1 MKTISKYFALAA
13 IVVASMAHG
22 KASYLDQVDPFIGTG
37 GNGHTTPAAAYP
49 FGMVQP
55 GPDTG
60 HEGWERCSGYQY
72 GDKAIKRFS
81 QNHLSGTG
89 CSEFGDL
96 GFMPSAEDP
105 KEALERDYSARFEKR
120 DEKASPGYY
129 AVRLA
134 CGTKVEATCTR
145 RVSFFRFTFP
155 KGKRASLLF
164 DPSWSFSKIKSVQ
177 VSPMEKRCVSG
188 HIDREGWPGH
198 EYYFAWE
205 ISVDPIS
212 SRVVD
217 NIKVEN
223 GIAPK
228 SVYEFDISKNNVVY
242 LKVALSRTS
251 VEGARRN
258 INEEIPEWDFDGVLA
273 ANRAVWRDILGR
285 VKAKGE
291 PHKIKNLYT
300 AIYHLCFQ
308 PNLMTD
314 VGEDDLY
321 STFSCW
327 DTYRAAGPLYTILT
341 PEYVPAF
348 INSMLWHFENNGFLP
363 VWALWGGDNQCMT
376 GVHSV
381 PMIVDAYLKWGTG
394 NGERGT
400 VDWSRA
406 YEYVKATLSEDRG
419 RCDAEYEMLDKYGY
433 FPCDFMDEESV
444 SRLLESCYD
453 DACAARFAAALGGR
467 EADAKFFLD
476 RSRTWTNCFDAATGF
491 IRAKDSKGAWREPF
505 DPYAID
511 GKGLHNYTEGN
522 AFHWNW
528 HVMQEP
534 NLLIEMLGGK
544 SAALKRLE
552 GLFCEDSGRNE
563 GELSDV
569 TGLVGQYCQGNEPCH
584 HDIYFFTLMGR
595 RDLAAKYIGE
605 VMETQYYPS
614 PTGLCGNEDCGQMS
628 AWYIFSAM
636 GFYPFDP
643 CGGEYVL
650 GEAQLDEI
658 KLRVGSDGVGE
669 FRIVRGEV
677 GDQSSSSR
685 EDVIFHSPTPTQN
698 SNSTLQLQ
706 LNSPTQTIRHEDIM
720 KGGTLAFVGGG
731 AKYDYVVDTS
741 AAPELDQWM
750 RTKMVPAV
758 RKWYPKLVEMFPSE
772 GWEATKTITFNF
784 NAGED
789 SPPAYTVGNVVT
801 FGRKWIKGNPGDVGC
816 GIHELFHVV
825 QDDYPDEKT
834 FWLQEG
840 IADYVRWYLY
850 EPESHGCDMDLTS
863 DDVHYDGA
871 YRESANF
878 LDFVER
884 RYPGTVRELNALC
897 RQGKYDEETYWKK
910 RTGKGV
916 KELETEWKNQSKQP
930 FRNYRFCVDRTKSP
944 SDSTQLSEFELLDTD
959 GKVIPSDKFELG
971 FDGRGGDD
979 NFGNGEKPE
988 CAVDGNLDTKWL
1000 DFRASAGGNAAR
1012 RSAVWIQFKFVE
1024 PTKILGYRWY
1034 TANDDEDR
1042 DPRDWRLLGSN
1053 DGVNW
1058 VVVDKVEDFEA
1069 TSDRKKLAFTKDL
1082 HSN

>member
-1 MKTISKYFALAA
+1 MKMISKYFVLAA
-13 IVVASMAHG
+13 IVVASIAHG
-22 KASYLDQVDPFIGTG
+22 KDCYLDQVDPFIGTG

-96 GFMPSAEDP
+96 GFMPSADDP
-105 KEALERDYSARFEKR
+105 KEALERDYSARFEKK

-145 RVSFFRFTFP
+145 RVSLFKFTFP

-164 DPSWSFSKIKSVQ
+164 DPSWSFSKIKSAQ

-205 ISVDPIS
+205 ISVNPIS

-223 GIAPK
+223 GIALK

-273 ANRAVWRDILGR
+273 ANRAAWSDILER
-285 VKAKGE
+285 IKAKGE

-300 AIYHLCFQ
+300 SIYHLCFQ
-308 PNLMTD
+308 PNLITD

-341 PEYVPAF
+341 PEYVPGF

-363 VWALWGGDNQCMT
+363 VWTLWGGDNQCMT

-381 PMIVDAYLKWGTG
+381 PMIVDAYLKGFDG
-394 NGERGT
+394 
-400 VDWSRA
+400 VDWNQA
-406 YEYVKATLSEDRG
+406 YEYVKATLTEARG

-433 FPCDFMDEESV
+433 FPCDLIDEESV

-453 DACAARFAAALGGR
+453 DACAARFAKALGGR
-467 EADAKFFLD
+467 EEDAKFFFD
-476 RSRTWTNCFDAATGF
+476 RSRAWTNIFDSATGF
-491 IRAKDSKGAWREPF
+491 MRAKDSRGAWREPF

-511 GKGLHNYTEGN
+511 GKGHHNYTEGN

-528 HVMQEP
+528 HVMQDP
-534 NLLIEMLGGK
+534 DRLIGLLGGK
-544 SAALKRLE
+544 SAAARRLE
-552 GLFCEDSGRNE
+552 AHFNEDLGNNE

-569 TGLVGQYCQGNEPCH
+569 TGLIGQYCHGNEPCH
-584 HDIYFFTLMGR
+584 HNIYFFTLMGR
-595 RDLAAKYIGE
+595 RDLAAKYVGE
-605 VMETQYYPS
+605 VMDTLYYPS

-628 AWYIFSAM
+628 AWYIFSAL

-650 GEAQLDEI
+650 GESQLDEI
-658 KLRVGSDGVGE
+658 KLRVESGGVGE
-669 FRIVRGEV
+669 FKVVKVGRRGIVVWEGEKV
-677 GDQSSSSR
+677 EGA
-685 EDVIFHSPTPTQN
+685 V
-698 SNSTLQLQ
+698 
-706 LNSPTQTIRHEDIM
+706 IRHDDIL
-720 KGGTLAFVGGG
+720 KGGILAFVG
-731 AKYDYVVDTS
+731 ASEKYDYIVDTS

-750 RTKMVPAV
+750 RTKMLPAV
-758 RKWYPKLVEMFPSE
+758 RKWYPKLVEMFSSE
-772 GWEATKTITFNF
+772 GWEVSKRIVFNF
-784 NAGED
+784 DAREE
-789 SPPAYTVGNVVT
+789 SPPAYMCGDVVT
-801 FGRKWIKGNPGDVGC
+801 FGRKWISGKREEVGC
-816 GIHELFHVV
+816 GIHEICHIV
-825 QDDYPDEKT
+825 QDDYIGEKT
-834 FWLQEG
+834 SWLQEG
-840 IADYVRWYLY
+840 IADYVRWYLF
-850 EPESHGCDMDLTS
+850 EPESHGCDMDITS
-863 DDVHYDGA
+863 DEVRYDCG

-878 LDFVER
+878 LNFIER
-884 RYPGTVRELNALC
+884 KYPGTVRELNALC

-910 RTGKGV
+910 RTGKCV
-916 KELETEWKNQSKQP
+916 NELETEWKNQPKQP
-930 FRNYRFCVDRTKSP
+930 FRFYRFCVDSTKEP
-944 SDSTQLSEFELLDTD
+944 TDSMQLSEFELLDAD
-959 GKVIPSDKFELG
+959 GKVIPSGKFELG
-971 FDGRGGDD
+971 FDGRGGDG
-979 NFGNGEKPE
+979 NFGEGEKPE
-988 CAVDGNLDTKWL
+988 CAVDGKLDTKWL
-1000 DFRASAGGNAAR
+1000 DFRAGEGGNAAR
-1012 RSAVWIQFKFVE
+1012 RSAVWIQFKFAE
-1024 PTKILGYRWY
+1024 PTKLSGYKWY

-1042 DPRDWRLLGSN
+1042 DPRAWRFLGSN
-1053 DGVNW
+1053 DGVYW
-1058 VVVDKVEDFEA
+1058 VVIDKVDDFEA
-1069 TSDRKKLAFTKDL
+1069 TSERKTLAFTKDL

>member
-1 MKTISKYFALAA
+1 MRNFGMSLAA
-13 IVVASMAHG
+13 AFIAMAASAQDSG
-22 KASYLDQVDPFIGTG
+22 RDVLDWVDPFIGTG

-60 HEGWERCSGYQY
+60 HEGWERCSAYQY
-72 GDKAIKRFS
+72 GDEEIHRFS

-96 GFMPSAEDP
+96 GFMPSADDP
-105 KEALERDYSARFEKR
+105 KEALERDYKCGFEKGS
-120 DEKASPGYY
+120 EKASPGYY
-129 AVRLA
+129 AVTLD

-145 RVSFFRFTFP
+145 HVSLFRFTFP
-155 KGKRASLLF
+155 KGKPATLLF
-164 DPSWSFSKIKSVQ
+164 DPSWSFDKTKSVQ
-177 VSPMEKRCVSG
+177 VSPMKDRRVFG
-188 HIDREGWPGH
+188 HVDREGWPGH
-198 EYYFAWE
+198 EYWFAWE
-205 ISVDPIS
+205 VSAEPVAAK
-212 SRVVD
+212 VVD
-217 NIKVEN
+217 YVGDARVPKTVYSFGKLGERGTGN
-223 GIAPK
+223 GEQ
-228 SVYEFDISKNNVVY
+228 VLY
-242 LKVALSRTS
+242 LKVSLSRTS

-258 INEEIPEWDFDGVLA
+258 IDEEVPGWNFDGVLK
-273 ANRAVWRDILGR
+273 ANRDKWRDILGR

-291 PHKIKNLYT
+291 PHKIKNFYT

-308 PNLMTD
+308 PNLISD

-348 INSMLWHFENNGFLP
+348 INSMLWHFDKNGFLP
-363 VWALWGGDNQCMT
+363 VWTLWGGDNQCMT

-381 PMIVDAYLKWGTG
+381 PIIVDAYLKRGTG

-400 VDWSRA
+400 VDWEQA
-406 YEYVKATLSEDRG
+406 YEYVKATLREDRG
-419 RCDAEYEMLDKYGY
+419 RCDAEYGMLDKYGY
-433 FPCDFMDEESV
+433 FPCDLIDEESV

-476 RSRTWTNCFDAATGF
+476 RSRAWTNCFDAATGF

-511 GKGLHNYTEGN
+511 GEGLHNYTEGN

-534 NLLIEMLGGK
+534 NLLIEKLGGK
-544 SAALKRLE
+544 SAAAKRLE
-552 GLFCEDSGRNE
+552 GLFNEDSSRND

-569 TGLVGQYCQGNEPCH
+569 TGLIGQYCQGNEPCH

-595 RDLAAKYIGE
+595 RDLASEYIRE
-605 VMETQYYPS
+605 VMDTQYYPS

-628 AWYIFSAM
+628 AWYIFGAM

-650 GEAQLDEI
+650 GEPQLDEVEL
-658 KLRVGSDGVGE
+658 KVQGGKFKVVRVGESGMVVLNGKPLE
-669 FRIVRGEV
+669 GA
-677 GDQSSSSR
+677 
-685 EDVIFHSPTPTQN
+685 VISHK
-698 SNSTLQLQ
+698 
-706 LNSPTQTIRHEDIM
+706 DIM
-720 KGGTLAFVGGG
+720 KGGTLVFAGGS

-750 RTKMVPAV
+750 RTKMVPVA
-758 RKWYPKLVEMFPSE
+758 RKWYSKLVEMFPSE
-772 GWEATKTITFNF
+772 GWEAAKTITFNF
-784 NAGED
+784 NAEED
-789 SPPAYTVGNVVT
+789 TPPAYTCGDVVT
-801 FGRKWIKGNPGDVGC
+801 FGRKWIAENPDDGGC
-816 GIHELFHVV
+816 GIHEIFHVV

-863 DDVHYDGA
+863 DEVHYDGA

-884 RYPGTVRELNALC
+884 KYPGTVRELNALC
-897 RQGKYDEETYWKK
+897 RQGKYDEEAYWKK

-930 FRNYRFCVDRTKSP
+930 FRIYRFCVDSTKSP
-944 SDSTQLSEFELLDTD
+944 ADSMQLSEFELLDAD
-959 GKVIPSDKFELG
+959 GKVIPSGKFELG
-971 FDGRGGDD
+971 FDGRGGDG
-979 NFGNGEKPE
+979 NFGDGEKPE
-988 CAVDGNLDTKWL
+988 CAVDGDVCTKWL

-1012 RSAVWIQFKFVE
+1012 RSAVWIQFKFAE
-1024 PTKILGYRWY
+1024 PTKLSGYRWY
-1034 TANDDEDR
+1034 TANDCEER
-1042 DPRDWRLLGSN
+1042 DPRSWRLLGSN

-1058 VVVDKVEDFEA
+1058 VVVDKVNDFEA
-1069 TSDRKKLAFTKDL
+1069 TSDRNELAFTAHL
-1082 HSN
+1082 

>member
-1 MKTISKYFALAA
+1 MMKSISVFSTVTAV
-13 IVVASMAHG
+13 VVASIAYGGVCHSDNPGVGDG
-22 KASYLDQVDPFIGTG
+22 KTVLTGDFIEWVDPFVGTG

-60 HEGWERCSGYQY
+60 HEGWERCSAYQY
-72 GDKAIKRFS
+72 GDKAIQRFS

-96 GFMPSAEDP
+96 GFMPSADDP
-105 KEALERDYSARFEKR
+105 EEALARDYHAEFEKK

-129 AVRLA
+129 AVTLA
-134 CGTKVEATCTR
+134 CGTKVEATCTKH
-145 RVSFFRFTFP
+145 VSLFRFTFP
-155 KGKRASLLF
+155 KDKSASLLF
-164 DPSWSFSKIKSVQ
+164 DPSWSFDKTKSVQ
-177 VSPMEKRCVSG
+177 VSPMKKRRVSG
-188 HIDREGWPGH
+188 HVDRDGWPGH
-198 EYYFAWE
+198 EYWFAWE
-205 ISVDPIS
+205 VSAKPVSEKIVGHVGDA
-212 SRVVD
+212 RV
-217 NIKVEN
+217 
-223 GIAPK
+223 PK
-228 SVYEFDISKNNVVY
+228 TVYEFDTAKNNVVY
-242 LKVALSRTS
+242 LKVSLSRTS
-251 VEGARRN
+251 AEGARRN
-258 INEEIPEWDFDGVLA
+258 IDAEIPGWDFEDVLA
-273 ANRAVWRDILGR
+273 ANQDKWRDILGR

-308 PNLMTD
+308 PNLISD

-348 INSMLWHFENNGFLP
+348 INSMLWHFDENGFLP
-363 VWALWGGDNQCMT
+363 VWTLWGGDNQCMT

-381 PMIVDAYLKWGTG
+381 PMIVDAYLKGFEG
-394 NGERGT
+394 
-400 VDWSRA
+400 VDWERA
-406 YEYVKATLSEDRG
+406 YECVSATLREDRG
-419 RCDAEYEMLDKYGY
+419 RCDAENEMLDKYGY
-433 FPCDFMDEESV
+433 LPCDFIDEESV

-476 RSRTWTNCFDAATGF
+476 RSRAWTNCFDAATGF

-534 NLLIEMLGGK
+534 NLLVELLGGK

-552 GLFCEDSGRNE
+552 GLFDADSSRND

-569 TGLVGQYCQGNEPCH
+569 TGLIGQYCHGNEPCH
-584 HDIYFFTLMGR
+584 HNIYFFTLMGR
-595 RDLAAKYIGE
+595 RDLAAEYIRE

-643 CGGEYVL
+643 CGGAYVL
-650 GEAQLDEI
+650 GGAQLDEVEVNVQGGTF
-658 KLRVGSDGVGE
+658 KVARVGEQGIVVLNGQPVDGAV
-669 FRIVRGEV
+669 
-677 GDQSSSSR
+677 
-685 EDVIFHSPTPTQN
+685 
-698 SNSTLQLQ
+698 
-706 LNSPTQTIRHEDIM
+706 IRHADVV
-720 KGGTLAFVGGG
+720 KGGILAFVGGC
-731 AKYDYVVDTS
+731 AKYNYVVDTS

-750 RTKMVPAV
+750 RTKMLPTV

-772 GWEATKTITFNF
+772 GWEASKTVTLNF
-784 NAGED
+784 NAAED
-789 SPPAYTVGNVVT
+789 TPPAYAVGNVVT
-801 FGRKWIKGNPGDVGC
+801 FGRKWITGNPEEVGC
-816 GIHELFHVV
+816 GIHEIFHVV
-825 QDDYPDEKT
+825 QDDYCDASG
-834 FWLQEG
+834 WLEEG
-840 IADYVRWYLY
+840 IADYVRWYLF
-850 EPESHGCDMDLTS
+850 EPESHGCDMDLSS
-863 DDVHYDGA
+863 DEVHYDCG

-884 RYPGTVRELNALC
+884 KCPGTVRELNALC
-897 RQGKYDEETYWKK
+897 RQGKYDEASYWKK
-910 RTGKGV
+910 RTGKDV
-916 KELETEWKNQSKQP
+916 KELEAEWKNQSKQP
-930 FRNYRFCVDRTKSP
+930 FRNYRFCVDSTKSP
-944 SDSTQLSEFELLDTD
+944 SDSMQLSEFELLDID
-959 GKVIPSDKFELG
+959 GKVIPSGKFELG
-971 FDGRGGDD
+971 YDGRGGDD
-979 NFGNGEKPE
+979 NFGDGEKPE

-1000 DFRASAGGNAAR
+1000 DFRAAHGGSAAR
-1012 RSAVWIQFKFVE
+1012 RSSVWIQFTFAE
-1024 PTKILGYRWY
+1024 PTKLSGYRWY
-1034 TANDDEDR
+1034 TANDSEDR
-1042 DPRDWRLLGSN
+1042 DPRDWRFLGSN

-1069 TSDRKKLAFTKDL
+1069 TSDRQTLAYTAHL
-1082 HSN
+1082 

>member
-1 MKTISKYFALAA
+1 MKSASLYSTVAA
-13 IVVASMAHG
+13 VVVASIAHG
-22 KASYLDQVDPFIGTG
+22 KVCHLDKVDPFIGTG

-60 HEGWERCSGYQY
+60 HEGWERCSAYQY
-72 GDKAIKRFS
+72 GDKEIKRFS

-89 CSEFGDL
+89 CSEFTDL
-96 GFMPSAEDP
+96 GFMPSADDP
-105 KEALERDYSARFEKR
+105 EEALERDYSAEFEKE
-120 DEKASPGYY
+120 DERASPGYY
-129 AVRLA
+129 AVTLD

-145 RVSFFRFTFP
+145 HVSLFRFTFP
-155 KGKRASLLF
+155 KGKPASLLF
-164 DPSWSFSKIKSVQ
+164 DPSWSFDKIKSVQ
-177 VSPMEKRCVSG
+177 VSPMKKRRVSG
-188 HIDREGWPGH
+188 HVDREGWPGH
-198 EYYFAWE
+198 EYWFAWE
-205 ISVDPIS
+205 VSAEPKS
-212 SRVVD
+212 SRVVE
-217 NIKVEN
+217 NIEVED
-223 GIAPK
+223 GTVPK

-242 LKVALSRTS
+242 LKVSLSRTS
-251 VEGARRN
+251 EKGARRN
-258 INEEIPEWDFDGVLA
+258 INKEIPGWDFDGVLA
-273 ANRAVWRDILGR
+273 ANRAAWRGILGR
-285 VKAKGE
+285 VKARGE

-308 PNLMTD
+308 PNLISD
-314 VGEDDLY
+314 ADEDDLY

-348 INSMLWHFENNGFLP
+348 VNSMLWHFDKNGFLP
-363 VWALWGGDNQCMT
+363 VWTLWGGDNQCMT

-381 PMIVDAYLKWGTG
+381 PMIVDAYLKGFKG
-394 NGERGT
+394 
-400 VDWSRA
+400 VDWKRA
-406 YEYVKATLSEDRG
+406 YECVKATLREDRG
-419 RCDAEYEMLDKYGY
+419 RCDAEYDMLDKYGY

-453 DACAARFAAALGGR
+453 DACAARFAKALGGR
-467 EADAKFFLD
+467 KADAKFFLD
-476 RSRTWTNCFDAATGF
+476 RSRSWTNCFDAATGF

-534 NLLIEMLGGK
+534 SLLIKMLGGK
-544 SAALKRLE
+544 SAATKRLE
-552 GLFCEDSGRNE
+552 GLFNEDSSKND

-569 TGLVGQYCQGNEPCH
+569 TGLIGQYCHGNEPSH
-584 HDIYFFTLMGR
+584 HNIYFFTLMGR
-595 RDLAAKYIGE
+595 RDLAAEYIRE
-605 VMETQYYPS
+605 VMDTQYYPS

-636 GFYPFDP
+636 GFYPLDP

-650 GEAQLDEI
+650 GAAQLEEI
-658 KLRVGSDGVGE
+658 KLRVGSEGVGE
-669 FRIVRGEV
+669 FRILGGESV
-677 GDQSSSSR
+677 LTGLTGLTGLSGDEPPGPKNPVNLVNPVQKP
-685 EDVIFHSPTPTQN
+685 I
-698 SNSTLQLQ
+698 
-706 LNSPTQTIRHEDIM
+706 LNGKKVDGAVIRHADIM

-731 AKYDYVVDTS
+731 EKYHYVVDTS

-750 RTKMVPAV
+750 RTKMLPVA

-772 GWEATKTITFNF
+772 GWEAPKTITLNF
-784 NAGED
+784 NAKDD
-789 SPPAYTVGNVVT
+789 SPPAYTCGNVVT
-801 FGRKWIKGNPGDVGC
+801 FGRKWITGNPEEVGC
-816 GIHELFHVV
+816 GIHEIFHVV
-825 QDDYPDEKT
+825 QDDYCDASG
-834 FWLQEG
+834 WLEEG
-840 IADYVRWYLY
+840 IADYVRWYLF
-850 EPESHGCDMDLTS
+850 EPESHGCDMDLSS
-863 DDVHYDGA
+863 DEVHYDCG

-884 RYPGTVRELNALC
+884 KYPGTVRELNALC
-897 RQGKYDEETYWKK
+897 RQEKYDEETYWKK

-916 KELETEWKNQSKQP
+916 KELETEWKNQSKQS
-930 FRNYRFCVDRTKSP
+930 FRNYRFCVDRTKEP
-944 SDSTQLSEFELLDTD
+944 TDSMQLSEFELLDAN
-959 GKVIPSDKFELG
+959 GKVIPSGKFELG

-979 NFGNGEKPE
+979 NFGDGEKPE

-1000 DFRASAGGNAAR
+1000 DFRASQGGNAAR
-1012 RSAVWIQFKFVE
+1012 RSAVWIQFKFAE
-1024 PTKILGYRWY
+1024 PTKLSGYRWY

-1069 TSDRKKLAFTKDL
+1069 TSDRKKLAFTAHL
-1082 HSN
+1082 

>member
-22 KASYLDQVDPFIGTG
+22 KASYLDQVDPFIGTD

-381 PMIVDAYLKWGTG
+381 PMIVDAYLKGFEG
-394 NGERGT
+394 

-476 RSRTWTNCFDAATGF
+476 RSRAWTNCFDAATGF

-505 DPYAID
+505 DP
-511 GKGLHNYTEGN
+511 
-522 AFHWNW
+522 
-528 HVMQEP
+528 
-534 NLLIEMLGGK
+534 
-544 SAALKRLE
+544 
-552 GLFCEDSGRNE
+552 
-563 GELSDV
+563 
-569 TGLVGQYCQGNEPCH
+569 
-584 HDIYFFTLMGR
+584 
-595 RDLAAKYIGE
+595 
-605 VMETQYYPS
+605 
-614 PTGLCGNEDCGQMS
+614 
-628 AWYIFSAM
+628 
-636 GFYPFDP
+636 

-658 KLRVGSDGVGE
+658 ELKVGE
-669 FRIVRGEV
+669 GKTFRILGGENV
-677 GDQSSSSR
+677 LTGLTGLTGLSG
-685 EDVIFHSPTPTQN
+685 VSPERSEVAAGELNAGSEPPDPQN
-698 SNSTLQLQ
+698 PVNLVNPVQKII
-706 LNSPTQTIRHEDIM
+706 LNGKTVDSAVIRHEDIM

-772 GWEATKTITFNF
+772 GWEAPKTITFNF
-784 NAGED
+784 DAREED
-789 SPPAYTVGNVVT
+789 VPPAYTCGDGVT
-801 FGRKWIKGNPGDVGC
+801 CCRKWIKGNPGDVGC

-840 IADYVRWYLY
+840 IADYVRWYFY

-884 RYPGTVRELNALC
+884 KYPGTVQELNALC

-959 GKVIPSDKFELG
+959 GKVIPSGKFELG
-971 FDGRGGDD
+971 FDSRGGDG
-979 NFGNGEKPE
+979 NFGEGEKPE
-988 CAVDGNLDTKWL
+988 CAVDGKLDTKWL
-1000 DFRASAGGNAAR
+1000 DFRAGEGGNAAR
-1012 RSAVWIQFKFVE
+1012 RTAVWIEFKFTE
-1024 PTKILGYRWY
+1024 PIKLSGYRWY

-1042 DPRDWRLLGSN
+1042 DPRSWRFLGSN
-1053 DGVNW
+1053 DGVYW
-1058 VVVDKVEDFEA
+1058 VIIDKVDDFDA
-1069 TSDRKKLAFTKDL
+1069 TPKRKKLAFTKDL